1 MGAWIEIASIVGA
14 LLTGMGVAPY
24 MGAWIEINKGGG
36 KMTYAEVAP
45 YMGAWIE
52 IANGSLRR
60 CRLPG
65 RSLHGS
71 VD

>member
-1 MGAWIEIASIVGA
+1 MGAWIEIYGG
-14 LLTGMGVAPY
+14 LLTSPY
-24 MGAWIEINKGGG
+24 MI
-36 KMTYAEVAP
+36 VAP

-52 IANGSLRR
+52 IAAQKDCFKALD
-60 CRLPG
+60 G